1 MVFIVIT
8 SIIQGPPGPY
18 VDTTFHGTE
27 ASARDSYQKSVENI
41 GDDYVTVVLVKLDT
55 TTLEET
61 ILEYTQ
67 GSEDDGSDEDAPQTP
82 A

>member
-8 SIIQGPPGPY
+8 TIIQGPPGPY
-18 VDTTFHGTE
+18 IDITYHGTE
-27 ASARDSYQKSVENI
+27 ESARESYQKSIENI
-41 GDDYVTVVLVKLDT
+41 GDDYVTVVLVKLNT

-61 ILEYTQ
+61 ILEYVQ
-67 GSEDDGSDEDAPQTP
+67 GSEDDGSDEDTPQTP